1 MQIYLQHNKWTGAIE
16 GINVSAGENCSLI
29 ENDRVTK
36 MLQGNNMQDYIVF
49 NGELLKKDN
58 VLRVPLEKKFTNIEY
73 GKNATVKLNVYPDD
87 ALIKVKINQYFLQE
101 LIDPFQFDNI
111 QFVHPVLKVF
121 LHSKK
126 SPELLGTL
134 EIDLNDYIKYG
145 EYKQDISTVLS
156 KVNIEDLV
164 FKTQRCFEK
173 YAYEILESDRIKIKK
188 IDRNLIDKDIHLEIV
203 KFSDWDLLVRN
214 HIHYWQEFDSV
225 LNDKI
230 TIFFTD
236 RKNRNKLE
244 TSFSFK
250 LADIKGNNFIKIK
263 LPWQHIDNIF
273 LEDKEIHVN
282 KKYLKVKYT
291 NENTSN

>member
-16 GINVSAGENCSLI
+16 GINVPAGENCSLI
-29 ENDRVTK
+29 ENDKVNE
-36 MLQGNNMQDYIVF
+36 MLQSNMQDYMVF
-49 NGELLKKDN
+49 DGELHKKDN
-58 VLRVPLEKKFTNIEY
+58 IVRVPLEKKFTNIEY
-73 GKNATVKLNVYPDD
+73 GKKATVKINIYPDES
-87 ALIKVKINQYFLQE
+87 LIKVKINEYFLQE
-101 LIDPFQFDNI
+101 LTDPFQFDNI
-111 QFVHPVLKVF
+111 QFIHPILKIFV
-121 LHSKK
+121 HSKK

-134 EIDLNDYIKYG
+134 EIDLDEYIKTGKY
-145 EYKQDISTVLS
+145 EQDISTILNKINVTD
-156 KVNIEDLV
+156 IV
-164 FKTQRCFEK
+164 FKTHRCFEK

>member
-145 EYKQDISTVLS
+145 EYKQDISTILS
-156 KVNIEDLV
+156 KVNVTDIV
-164 FKTQRCFEK
+164 FKTHRCFEH

-188 IDRNLIDKDIHLEIV
+188 VDRNLIDKDIHLEIV

-250 LADIKGNNFIKIK
+250 LADIKENNFIKIK

>member
-16 GINVSAGENCSLI
+16 GINVPAGENCSLI
-29 ENDRVTK
+29 ENDKVNE
-36 MLQGNNMQDYIVF
+36 MLQGNMQDYMVF
-49 NGELLKKDN
+49 DGELHKKDN
-58 VLRVPLEKKFTNIEY
+58 IVRVPLEKKFTNIEY
-73 GKNATVKLNVYPDD
+73 GKKATVKINIYPDES
-87 ALIKVKINQYFLQE
+87 LIKVKINEYFLQE
-101 LIDPFQFDNI
+101 LTDPFQFDNI
-111 QFVHPVLKVF
+111 QFIHPILKIFV
-121 LHSKK
+121 HSKK

-134 EIDLNDYIKYG
+134 EIDLDEYIKTGKY
-145 EYKQDISTVLS
+145 EQDISTILNKINVTD
-156 KVNIEDLV
+156 IV
-164 FKTQRCFEK
+164 FKTHRCFEK

>member
-145 EYKQDISTVLS
+145 EYKQDISTILS
-156 KVNIEDLV
+156 KVNVTDIV
-164 FKTQRCFEK
+164 FKTHRCFEH
-173 YAYEILESDRIKIKK
+173 YAYEILESDRVKIKK
-188 IDRNLIDKDIHLEIV
+188 VDRNLIDKDIHLEIV

-250 LADIKGNNFIKIK
+250 LADIKENNFIKIK